1 MGFIK
6 TLWKNKRLAWQL
18 GKNDFKNR
26 FANTSLGSIWG
37 FLQPFVFMMMY
48 VIVFQYI
55 FKQTGPEGAPY
66 VVWFMPGMAM
76 WMTINDGI
84 IGASNS
90 IRGYSYL
97 VKKVVFPVDIIPIIS
112 LIANAFVAL
121 FLFAIATTVC
131 VIFKFTPNILQLIYM
146 ISAVYM
152 FLMAITRFT
161 SAVATLVP
169 DFSNLLGIIMQ
180 IGMWLTPV
188 VWDLS
193 MIAEHQI
200 ISKVMK
206 CLPFTYLVTG
216 FRDCFM
222 GTNNIV
228 TSGYGIYT
236 LIFWVITIIIFIW
249 GNYIFKKSKKD
260 FADVL

>member
-1 MGFIK
+1 MEFIK
-6 TLWKNKRLAWQL
+6 ILWKNKRLAMQL

-112 LIANAFVAL
+112 LLANAFVSV
-121 FLFAIATTVC
+121 FLVIIATIVC
-131 VIFKFTPNILQLIYM
+131 MIFKFNPNIIQLIYM
-146 ISAVYM
+146 IFSVYI
-152 FLMAITRFT
+152 FLIAITRFT
-161 SAVATLVP
+161 SAVSTLVP

-188 VWDLS
+188 VWDLN
-193 MIAEHQI
+193 MIAEHHTI
-200 ISKVMK
+200 TRVMK

-222 GTNNIV
+222 GKTNIV
-228 TSGYGIYT
+228 TNGHGIYT
-236 LIFWVITIIIFIW
+236 FVFWFITIILFIW

>member
-1 MGFIK
+1 MEFIK
-6 TLWKNKRLAWQL
+6 TLWKNKRLVLQL

-26 FANTSLGSIWG
+26 FANTSLGSVWG

-112 LIANAFVAL
+112 LFANAFVA
-121 FLFAIATTVC
+121 V
-131 VIFKFTPNILQLIYM
+131 
-146 ISAVYM
+146 
-152 FLMAITRFT
+152 FLMVI
-161 SAVATLVP
+161 ATLVP

-193 MIAEHQI
+193 MIAEHHT
-200 ISKVMK
+200 ISRVMK

-222 GTNNIV
+222 GTSNIV
-228 TSGYGIYT
+228 ISGHGIYT
-236 LIFWVITIIIFIW
+236 LIFWSLTIIIFVW